1 MDVLDEELLNFWKT
15 MDTWKVQYIMV
26 GGFAT
31 NLHGFSRMTA
41 DLDIWIKDTPDNR
54 KVSEQLFQLAV
65 WVIILKLKRCHLLP
79 N

>member
-31 NLHGFSRMTA
+31 NIHGF
-41 DLDIWIKDTPDNR
+41 N
-54 KVSEQLFQLAV
+54 
-65 WVIILKLKRCHLLP
+65 
-79 N
+79 